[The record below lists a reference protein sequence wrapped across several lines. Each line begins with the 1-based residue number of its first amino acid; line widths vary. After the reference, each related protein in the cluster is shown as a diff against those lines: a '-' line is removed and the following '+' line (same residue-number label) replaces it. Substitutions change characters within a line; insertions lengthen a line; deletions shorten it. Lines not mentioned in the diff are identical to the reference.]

1 MTKVAINGFGR
12 IGRSVFK
19 TLINNKN
26 VEVVAINDL
35 TDIKTLVYLLK
46 HDTMYGE
53 YVEDVSCTKNSI
65 VVNGVEYKVFSE
77 KNPSDLPWEKLGVS
91 IVVECT
97 GLFRTTESAGQH
109 IDAGA
114 KKVVLSAPGKGND
127 ISTYV
132 FGVNEKSL
140 KKRENIISNGSCTT
154 NCIAP
159 IIGLLNE
166 KIGIKKMMMSTIHSY
181 TAGQSLVDSPKKDP
195 RRGRA
200 AAQNIVPTTTGAIES
215 TIKMSPEFDGKFDGI
230 SIRVPTAVVSL
241 SDFVFILNKKTT
253 VKDVNKIFTNAKKT
267 AKYNGI
273 IDTTNEPLVSSDF
286 IGDPSSSVVDLSLTQ
301 VVDGDML
308 KIVAWYDNEWAYSQR
323 LTEMVELVAKKNN
336 L

>member
-19 TLINNKN
+19 TLINNEN
-26 VEVVAINDL
+26 IQIVAINDL
-35 TDIKTLVYLLK
+35 TDIKTLAYLLK

-53 YVEDVSCTKNSI
+53 YIEEVSYTKTGI
-65 VVNGVEYKVFSE
+65 VVNGVEYKVLSE
-77 KNPSDLPWEKLGVS
+77 RNPSDLPWKKLGVS

-97 GLFRTTESAGQH
+97 GLFRATKDAGAH

-114 KKVVLSAPGKGND
+114 KKVVLSAPGKGDD
-127 ISTYV
+127 IPTYV
-132 FGVNEKSL
+132 FGVNEKKL
-140 KKRENIISNGSCTT
+140 KKQDDIISNGSCTT

-159 IIGLLNE
+159 IVGLLNE
-166 KIGIKKMMMSTIHSY
+166 KIGVKKVMMSTIHSY
-181 TAGQSLVDSPKKDP
+181 TAGQSLIDGPKKDP
-195 RRGRA
+195 RRGRS

-215 TIKMSPEFDGKFDGI
+215 TIKMSPEFSGKFDGI

-241 SDFVFILNKKTT
+241 SDFVFILNKKTS
-253 VKDVNKIFTNAKKT
+253 VKEVNKIFVNAKK
-267 AKYNGI
+267 AVKYMGI
-273 IDTTNEPLVSSDF
+273 IDTTNDPLVSSDF
-286 IGDPSSSVVDLSLTQ
+286 IGDPSSSVIDLSLTQ

-308 KIVAWYDNEWAYSQR
+308 KVVAWYDNEWAYSQR
-323 LTEMVELVAKKNN
+323 LAEMVELVANKNN